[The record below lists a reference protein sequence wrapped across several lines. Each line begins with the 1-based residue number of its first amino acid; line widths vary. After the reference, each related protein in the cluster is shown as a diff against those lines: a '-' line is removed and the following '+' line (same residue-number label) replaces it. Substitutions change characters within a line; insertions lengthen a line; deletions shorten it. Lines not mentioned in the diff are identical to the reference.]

1 MGAAIGGGQGRA
13 HRQRRR
19 TAARR
24 PWLRQGASGRTLVS
38 RSACG
43 RPCRRRT
50 PGLVMIYLETPKKFR
65 GLIDQAQHV
74 AQEIFRPNSRRY
86 DLAEHAYPKELDM
99 LGALLDG
106 LNASGAEGAGA
117 VGGRRSEEHTSELQS
132 LMRISYA

>member
-1 MGAAIGGGQGRA
+1 MRISD
-13 HRQRRR
+13 
-19 TAARR
+19 
-24 PWLRQGASGRTLVS
+24 WSSDVCSSDL
-38 RSACG
+38 
-43 RPCRRRT
+43 RT

-117 VGGRRSEEHTSELQS
+117 VGGRGDRKSTRLNSSH
-132 LMRISYA
+132 

>member
-1 MGAAIGGGQGRA
+1 
-13 HRQRRR
+13 
-19 TAARR
+19 
-24 PWLRQGASGRTLVS
+24 
-38 RSACG
+38 
-43 RPCRRRT
+43 
-50 PGLVMIYLETPKKFR
+50 MIYLETPKKFR

-117 VGGRRSEEHTSELQS
+117 VGGRGDLAQGEGNRHGGHLSTALGPMELCWGDVGFLLSMPRQGLGNAAIAAVASAEQQHGSETGK
-132 LMRISYA
+132 A

>member
-1 MGAAIGGGQGRA
+1 ML
-13 HRQRRR
+13 
-19 TAARR
+19 RR
-24 PWLRQGASGRTLVS
+24 PPRSTRTDTLCPYTTLFRSASGRTLVS

-86 DLAEHAYPKELDM
+86 DLAEHAYPKEQI
-99 LGALLDG
+99 GR
-106 LNASGAEGAGA
+106 ASFRAR
-117 VGGRRSEEHTSELQS
+117 VGKTCRSWWSSEH
-132 LMRISYA
+132 

>member
-1 MGAAIGGGQGRA
+1 ML
-13 HRQRRR
+13 
-19 TAARR
+19 RR
-24 PWLRQGASGRTLVS
+24 PPRSTRTDTLCPYTTLFRSASGRTLVA

-43 RPCRRRT
+43 RPGRRRT

-106 LNASGAEGAGA
+106 LNASEI
-117 VGGRRSEEHTSELQS
+117 GRASCRDRVCQS
-132 LMRISYA
+132 V

>member
-1 MGAAIGGGQGRA
+1 
-13 HRQRRR
+13 
-19 TAARR
+19 
-24 PWLRQGASGRTLVS
+24 
-38 RSACG
+38 
-43 RPCRRRT
+43 
-50 PGLVMIYLETPKKFR
+50 MIYLETPKKFR

-117 VGGRRSEEHTSELQS
+117 VGGRGDRAQGEGNRNGGRSEARRVGQECVRTC
-132 LMRISYA
+132 RARGASYH